1 VRAKPKTKIE
11 NQKLKMKKEK
21 EEKRKLAEAIL
32 AFLKDYRD
40 GKLEE

>member
-1 VRAKPKTKIE
+1 MKARPKKKIKIK
-11 NQKLKMKKEK
+11 NKT
-21 EEKRKLAEAIL
+21 EEEEEEERKLVEALL

>member
-1 VRAKPKTKIE
+1 MKAKPKTKIE
-11 NQKLKMKKEK
+11 NQKLKTKKEK
-21 EEKRKLAEAIL
+21 EEERKFAEALL

>member
-1 VRAKPKTKIE
+1 
-11 NQKLKMKKEK
+11 MKAKEK
-21 EEKRKLAEAIL
+21 NKIKAEEEEEERKLAEALL